1 MDSVI
6 KIGLF
11 ILAELLLNRVVN
23 LVFRIMSRKHNSVH
37 LRFIKSILNVLIVIV
52 VLYSLAQ
59 QFEVTKDIS
68 KTLLQSSSLFVAIAT
83 FAAQQALSNVPGCPE
98 ERGKRMFLVGGPWG
112 PLYPLGCFPADIYEE
127 EEDPNP

>member
-37 LRFIKSILNVLIVIV
+37 LRFIKSILNVLIVIAV
-52 VLYSLAQ
+52 NIWP
-59 QFEVTKDIS
+59 TKD
-68 KTLLQSSSLFVAIAT
+68 LHYHHQ
-83 FAAQQALSNVPGCPE
+83 
-98 ERGKRMFLVGGPWG
+98 
-112 PLYPLGCFPADIYEE
+112 
-127 EEDPNP
+127 